1 MSHKTLPM
9 VTVITVCFNSES
21 SISRSIASVNL
32 QSYKNIEHIFID
44 GASTD
49 KTLEIIKKSSNR
61 NSRIISEP
69 DCGIY
74 CAMNKGLKL
83 AQGDFIVFLNSD
95 DEFYNPQVLSDM
107 VTNIDRSSALIC
119 YGNVRYFREGYPF
132 NGREFRASQQS
143 AESLFPH
150 WIPPH
155 PSFMIHRQILEKV
168 GFFNTDYKLASDFD
182 YIRRCLLIAD
192 NRIYHLDKCLV
203 KMQLGGATNVSL
215 KNIVK
220 QNLEI
225 ISIISSASQFKNFWT
240 ISIFIIGKGFFRSLN
255 ALSRFKRNFDG

>member
-1 MSHKTLPM
+1 MKVS
-9 VTVITVCFNSES
+9 VITVCFNSAS
-21 SISRSIASVNL
+21 SIYNTIESVNR
-32 QSYKNIEHIFID
+32 QTHDNIEHIFID

-49 KTLEIIKKSSNR
+49 KTLEIIKKSSDR
-61 NSRIISEP
+61 NTQLISEP

-74 CAMNKGLKL
+74 WAMNKGLEL
-83 AQGDFIVFLNSD
+83 AQGEFIVFLNSD
-95 DEFYNPQVLSDM
+95 DQFWDKHVVSDM
-107 VTNIDRSSALIC
+107 LENIDRSSALIC
-119 YGNVRYFREGYPF
+119 YGNVRYFSEGQAL
-132 NGREFRASQQS
+132 NGREFRASPNS

-150 WIPPH
+150 WTPPH
-155 PSFMIHRQILEKV
+155 PSFMIHRGILEKV

-182 YIRRCLLIAD
+182 YIRRCLFIAD
-192 NRIYHLDKCLV
+192 NRICHLDKCLV

-215 KNIVK
+215 KNIIR

-240 ISIFIIGKGFFRSLN
+240 IGIFILGKGFFRSLN